1 MFWNITWKS
10 EEGLDEYG
18 EILYNK
24 QAVSLRGSQTAC
36 L

>member
-10 EEGLDEYG
+10 EERLDEYG

-24 QAVSLRGSQTAC
+24 RAVSLRGSQTAC